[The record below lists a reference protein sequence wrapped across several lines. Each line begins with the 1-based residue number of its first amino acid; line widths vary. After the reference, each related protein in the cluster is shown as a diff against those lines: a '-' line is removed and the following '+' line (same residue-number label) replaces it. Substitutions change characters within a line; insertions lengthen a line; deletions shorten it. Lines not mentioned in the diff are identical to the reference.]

1 MKRGLFITVEGG
13 DGSGKS
19 TQLDNIK
26 KYLSEHGIPC
36 VFTREPGGT
45 AIGEKIREVILD
57 PANGEMSDMTEALLY
72 AASRAQIIRELVRPA
87 LESGKCVVCDRF
99 VDSSIAYQGYGRGLG
114 SAVEEINSYAI
125 DGLMPDHTFFF
136 DVSPEKAMERLAG
149 RGKDRLEEESAD
161 FHRKVYLGYKAIAAK
176 DAESGKGRVIVID
189 ASADI
194 DSVTDQVLSAL
205 DGIFGQKEER

>member
-1 MKRGLFITVEGG
+1 MKRGLFISVEGG

-19 TQLDNIK
+19 TQLDTIK
-26 KYLSEHGIPC
+26 RYLADRNIPC

-57 PANGEMSDMTEALLY
+57 PANREMSDMTEALLY

-99 VDSSIAYQGYGRGLG
+99 VDSSIAYQAYGRGLG

-149 RGKDRLEEESAD
+149 RGKDRLEEESGD
-161 FHRKVYLGYKAIAAK
+161 FHRRVYLGYKAIAAK

-194 DSVTDQVLSAL
+194 DAVTEQVIKAL
-205 DGIFGQKEER
+205 DDIFGQKEE